1 MNTTMILV
9 AEDNTTNREL
19 IRELLQSRGYGI
31 LEASDGEEA
40 LALAQDNKPALA
52 LIDIQMPK
60 LDGLQLVR
68 LIRQDP
74 EIQSLRAIALTA
86 FAMKGDREIAM
97 EQGFDGYVTKP
108 ISFPLLLAEIERC
121 LPTMQPKQIVSRSA

>member
-1 MNTTMILV
+1 MNTAMVLV

-19 IRELLQSRGYGI
+19 IRELLQTRGYGI

-40 LALAQDNKPALA
+40 LALAKDNKPALA

-74 EIQSLRAIALTA
+74 EIRSLPTIALTA
-86 FAMKGDREIAM
+86 FAMKGDREIAI

-108 ISFPLLLAEIERC
+108 ISFPLLLEEIERC
-121 LPTMQPKQIVSRSA
+121 LTEAQAHQATGRSA

>member
-1 MNTTMILV
+1 MNNTMILV

-19 IRELLQSRGYGI
+19 IRELLHARGYGI

-40 LALAQDNKPALA
+40 LALAKGNKPALA

-74 EIQSLRAIALTA
+74 EIRTLPTVALTA
-86 FAMKGDREIAM
+86 FAMRGDREIAI

-108 ISFPLLLAEIERC
+108 ISFPLLLTEIERC
-121 LPTMQPKQIVSRSA
+121 LAVANNKQAISRSA

>member
-19 IRELLQSRGYGI
+19 IREFLQTRGYGI
-31 LEASDGEEA
+31 LEAADGEEA
-40 LALAQDNKPALA
+40 LALAQDSKPALA

-68 LIRQDP
+68 LIRHDP
-74 EIQSLRAIALTA
+74 EIRSLPAIALTA
-86 FAMKGDREIAM
+86 FAMKGDREIAI

-108 ISFPLLLAEIERC
+108 ISFLLLMAEIERC
-121 LPTMQPKQIVSRSA
+121 LTKAQTNQAIGQSA